1 MTIWPR
7 LGIDAPVWTTPLQQ
21 PRLALGAYRGYLL
34 VPEDQAAEK
43 QAELAAIAEQK
54 RQQEAAA
61 AAPPLKPRKPMAK
74 PTGGPAT

>member
-1 MTIWPR
+1 M
-7 LGIDAPVWTTPLQQ
+7 AK
-21 PRLALGAYRGYLL
+21 RGYLL

-61 AAPPLKPRKPMAK
+61 AAPVPKSRKPMAK
-74 PTGGPAT
+74 PASPATQQGQKRENTNG